1 MLKIEIYVPDHCEDP
16 VKYMHAAMASIG
28 YAPAKTRELVG
39 VLGRMADAVK
49 DLPNKQPE
57 DVVDAGPLG
66 STQFGTSTDMLTGV
80 VEEPKAEAEK
90 PKGKPG
96 RPKKVV
102 ETPKTEDPPAVQV
115 QDAADEKIEAD
126 ANRTTPD
133 ATLDD
138 VRQAMMSY
146 VEKFGMP
153 AASEDGPKI
162 FEKALGEAHLVDG
175 KPYVDA
181 KGAACVDATGK
192 PYWTMGQL
200 KTPEQFGKAQA
211 YWAAAA
217 SENPFD
223 REPVK
228 KG

>member
-1 MLKIEIYVPDHCEDP
+1 MLKIEICVPFEIMANGGASDYLTNALAALGYQRVVGP
-16 VKYMHAAMASIG
+16 HAAVP
-28 YAPAKTRELVG
+28 APAETAIARAAPETAIARVDNGSGASGSPTL
-39 VLGRMADAVK
+39 DA
-49 DLPNKQPE
+49 P
-57 DVVDAGPLG
+57 A
-66 STQFGTSTDMLTGV
+66 TA
-80 VEEPKAEAEK
+80 EEPKAEAEK

>member
-1 MLKIEIYVPDHCEDP
+1 MLKIEIEVPFEVMQGGGASDYLSNALAAMGYTRVVGP
-16 VKYMHAAMASIG
+16 HAAVP
-28 YAPAKTRELVG
+28 APAETAIARVG
-39 VLGRMADAVK
+39 NGSGAAGNPTLDTLEEAGNDG
-49 DLPNKQPE
+49 LPK
-57 DVVDAGPLG
+57 A
-66 STQFGTSTDMLTGV
+66 
-80 VEEPKAEAEK
+80 VEEPKAEEK

-102 ETPKTEDPPAVQV
+102 ETPKTEDPPEVQA
-115 QDAADEKIEAD
+115 QDAVDEKIEAD
-126 ANRTTPD
+126 ANRATPD